1 MSKSMRVDLNTCV
14 MRRVGFTERDE
25 EFAHDEQYAAG
36 QVALREALDIMRD
49 WDMIPGL
56 VEVRVHPLKDY

>member
-1 MSKSMRVDLNTCV
+1 